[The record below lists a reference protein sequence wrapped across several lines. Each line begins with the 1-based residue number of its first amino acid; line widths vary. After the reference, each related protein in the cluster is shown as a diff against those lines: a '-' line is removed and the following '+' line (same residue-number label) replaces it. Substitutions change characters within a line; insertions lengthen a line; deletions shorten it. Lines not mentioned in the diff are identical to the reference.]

1 MEKYTDLKL
10 ELFLKRVVEEAKPML
25 GEFILGDRPLHAA
38 IFIDGTEFRWKLWKP
53 EERSIK
59 DEIAQAL
66 QLLVTNGF
74 VVQRKS
80 NKEEGELMGS
90 ITINKE
96 LSKDDTLIITNTF
109 QYDDNGKEV
118 GKSIGY
124 EIKKEETKPECD
136 HIVGLRNIYH
146 ITNGIQPGFIEV
158 HDSDIAGKY
167 MMNYLFKDCPEC
179 GEKLNLK
186 KDL

>member
-1 MEKYTDLKL
+1 MKKRLVKEKVTYCDLC
-10 ELFLKRVVEEAKPML
+10 
-25 GEFILGDRPLHAA
+25 DRDMTSLVQIQGLYWCGQLITFMSQICPCHRKA
-38 IFIDGTEFRWKLWKP
+38 IAGLIQV
-53 EERSIK
+53 I
-59 DEIAQAL
+59 
-66 QLLVTNGF
+66 
-74 VVQRKS
+74 
-80 NKEEGELMGS
+80 EGEWRSPIDDDEALGMVDE
-90 ITINKE
+90 E
-96 LSKDDTLIITNTF
+96 LGNCTC
-109 QYDDNGKEV
+109 QP
-118 GKSIGY
+118 
-124 EIKKEETKPECD
+124 KPECD